1 MYPLEFTDRLSG
13 VLKDSEHIV
22 KYVDMP
28 LQHINDR
35 IMRSM
40 KRGSPSRYVRQGLNK
55 PKAAMPEIVVRTTF
69 IAGYP
74 GETEEEFQELYDF
87 VKEYEFDR
95 VGVFQYSQEEDTP
108 AAKLPAQIPASVKE
122 ERYHRLMALQQ
133 KISLQK
139 NQSLVGKTFRALCEG
154 NGVARLSTQAPE
166 IDGGPFL
173 HGEHHKAGG
182 LLTSN

>member
-1 MYPLEFTDRLSG
+1 G
-13 VLKDSEHIV
+13 VLRDSEHIV

-40 KRGSPSRYVRQGLNK
+40 KRGSPSRYERQALNK
-55 PKAAMPEIVVRTTF
+55 LKAAMPEIVVRTTF

-95 VGVFQYSQEEDTP
+95 VGVFQYSREEDTV
-108 AAKLPAQIPASVKE
+108 AATLPDQVSDSVKE
-122 ERYHRLMALQQ
+122 KRHHLLMSLQQ
-133 KISLQK
+133 KISLRK
-139 NQSLVGKTFRALCEG
+139 NKELVGKTFRGLSEG
-154 NGVARLSTQAPE
+154 KGVGRLSTQAPE
-166 IDGGPFL
+166 IDG
-173 HGEHHKAGG
+173 
-182 LLTSN
+182 LTYLKGKNPPTGDFVTA